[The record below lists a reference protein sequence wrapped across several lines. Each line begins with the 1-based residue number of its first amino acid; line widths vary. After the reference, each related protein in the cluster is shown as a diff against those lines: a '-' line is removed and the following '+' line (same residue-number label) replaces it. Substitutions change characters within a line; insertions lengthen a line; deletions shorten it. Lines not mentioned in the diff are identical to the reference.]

1 MSSPRRLF
9 VLMSV
14 LRSWKHSKVEINF
27 CRREPQNRQL
37 HIEVTHVYVSITQ
50 QLHGMKHSVKI
61 NLSKIASIG
70 SGLLC
75 MARGNSTLDPRP

>member
-1 MSSPRRLF
+1 M
-9 VLMSV
+9 
-14 LRSWKHSKVEINF
+14 
-27 CRREPQNRQL
+27 

-75 MARGNSTLDPRP
+75 KAKGNSTLDPRP